1 MAQVFLSLTSFQ
13 WLYHSI
19 TGEKKLRSMEGLSTI
34 LLLVYISFV
43 LIKSLVVVFTV
54 IAGRVYEQICAG
66 VSCLVVSPAE
76 RERGGSSKVAE
87 AVWVS
92 SLLSNINAV

>member
-1 MAQVFLSLTSFQ
+1 MKSLIILFNV
-13 WLYHSI
+13 I
-19 TGEKKLRSMEGLSTI
+19 TGS
-34 LLLVYISFV
+34 
-43 LIKSLVVVFTV
+43 
-54 IAGRVYEQICAG
+54 VYEQIFAG

-92 SLLSNINAV
+92 SLLPNKCSFKGCLVLKILILMYNG